1 MEWRVRVCSVASR
14 IWNDG
19 DALPGQ
25 NDARLA
31 PLFAA
36 REAGREREIERL
48 LVEVARPVTATILG
62 HYRRAWTSLRHQDLD
77 DIAATVDF
85 RLFEKLRALAAAPE
99 ETVQD
104 LERYVAVLT
113 YNAINDHMRRVFP
126 ERARL
131 KNRLRYLLLN
141 DARFA
146 LWPAA
151 GTLHA
156 GLAAWKGQVSAPA
169 WIELA
174 EGDVTGT
181 MRDPSRPAAA
191 LLEIFMRTGRP
202 VALDR
207 LVDLMARLWQVV
219 DLAPLAPPLE
229 AAADTANESWSRME
243 RRETLLE
250 LWKEILQLRP
260 MQRQALLLNL
270 RGPETPKG
278 VLLLVLSGIATFDA
292 LAAALEMTPE
302 ELAALWSDLP
312 LDDQRIAGILGVTR
326 QQVVNLRKS
335 ARERLARRVKR

>member
-1 MEWRVRVCSVASR
+1 MARPVCTVAGR
-14 IWNDG
+14 IRNDD
-19 DALPGQ
+19 DAVPGR

-36 REAGREREIERL
+36 REAGREREMERL

-85 RLFEKLRALAAAPE
+85 RLFEKLRALTAGPE

-146 LWPAA
+146 LWSAA

-156 GLAAWKGQVSAPA
+156 GLAAWDGQVSGPA

-174 EGDVTGT
+174 EGDVTRT
-181 MRDPSRPAAA
+181 MRDRNRPAAA
-191 LLEIFMRTGRP
+191 LVEIFVRIGRP

-219 DLAPLAPPLE
+219 DLAPVAPPE
-229 AAADTANESWSRME
+229 PAADPAGESWTRME
-243 RRETLLE
+243 RRETLAA

-260 MQRQALLLNL
+260 LQRRALLLNL

-278 VLLLVLSGIATFDA
+278 VALLVLGGIASFDE
-292 LAAALEMTPE
+292 LAAALAMTPE
-302 ELAALWSDLP
+302 ELGALWSDLP
-312 LDDQRIAGILGVTR
+312 LDDQRIAAILGVTR

>member
-1 MEWRVRVCSVASR
+1 MARPGCTVASR
-14 IWNDG
+14 FRNDG
-19 DALPGQ
+19 GAFPGQ

-85 RLFEKLRALAAAPE
+85 RLFEKLRALTAAPE

-146 LWPAA
+146 LWSAA

-156 GLAAWKGQVSAPA
+156 GLAAWDGQVSAPA
-169 WIELA
+169 WIELG
-174 EGDVTGT
+174 EGDVTRT
-181 MRDPSRPAAA
+181 MRDRNRPAAA
-191 LLEIFMRTGRP
+191 LVEIFMRIGRP

-219 DLAPLAPPLE
+219 DLAPLAPPE
-229 AAADTANESWSRME
+229 PADESWTRMD
-243 RRETLLE
+243 RRETLVA
-250 LWKEILQLRP
+250 LWKEILELRP
-260 MQRQALLLNL
+260 MQRKALLLNL

-302 ELAALWSDLP
+302 ELAALWSNLP
-312 LDDQRIAGILGVTR
+312 LDDQRIAAILGVTR